1 MSLNLKSEQWFNTK
15 KAENTNQWFVENVD
29 PNYKPPYKPGTLVE
43 EIELAE
49 DTTFQVM
56 LESYDAALNLAM
68 EELVKLPSG
77 RYFKTFGG
85 WELGINTETGVVYHA
100 LPVH

>member
-1 MSLNLKSEQWFNTK
+1 MGEYVGIFGDVSYSIPLRS
-15 KAENTNQWFVENVD
+15 
-29 PNYKPPYKPGTLVE
+29 
-43 EIELAE
+43 
-49 DTTFQVM
+49 QVM

-68 EELVKLPSG
+68 EELVKLPPG